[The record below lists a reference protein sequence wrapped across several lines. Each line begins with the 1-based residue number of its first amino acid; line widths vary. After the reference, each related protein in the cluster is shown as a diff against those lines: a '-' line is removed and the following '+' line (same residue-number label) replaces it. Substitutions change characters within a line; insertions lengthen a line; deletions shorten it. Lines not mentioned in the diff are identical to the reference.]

1 MVIVSPFTQDEV
13 NKEPYPGWLAK
24 PVLVSRTETRKDQ
37 TANSATA
44 TPTTMALTR
53 ELIAAIYIYYFRFF
67 IYQVFCLCYKQHDNS
82 IATLL
87 LLFTLCL

>member
-1 MVIVSPFTQDEV
+1 MVIVSPFTQGEV

-24 PVLVSRTETRKDQ
+24 PALVSSKEAIRDQ

-44 TPTTMALTR
+44 APTTMALTR
-53 ELIAAIYIYYFRFF
+53 ESIAAICIYYFGFL
-67 IYQVFCLCYKQHDNS
+67 IYQVFCLCYKQHDK

-87 LLFTLCL
+87 LLLTLRL